1 MLEKEMLKS
10 IGRTKSSQVRTESPK
25 THYTVEELCA
35 YEFDAVMNVLDKLDA
50 LGEEL
55 EGLAAVLRMVRY
67 KNLKFSLIEKAGS
80 PREYNARCIYADE
93 TLTDEE
99 FEIAK
104 RITER
109 YLF

>member
-1 MLEKEMLKS
+1 MLKS
-10 IGRTKSSQVRTESPK
+10 IGRTKSNQIK
-25 THYTVEELCA
+25 TKEPVTYFTAEEMCA
-35 YEFDAVMNVLDKLDA
+35 YEFDAVMNALDKMDA

-80 PREYNARCIYADE
+80 PKEYNARCIYSDE

-99 FEIAK
+99 FEVAK

-109 YLF
+109 YLY